1 MKTSSLLWEIIEDK
15 SALKPYTGASSSYIK
30 NAILFEV
37 SDDCEDGTYPRPS
50 DYVRLANR
58 LDTHGSAAWINR
70 LTRKKNKLKIDYM
83 GCIIIR
89 DNDWQDAA
97 ILEFET
103 PIEVVFG
110 YIGEEPIIKTVKK
123 IKGEFVHDWFWLSKG
138 RQDKIANGFEIYF
151 NIEEYLE

>member
-1 MKTSSLLWEIIEDK
+1 MKTSSSLWEIIEDG
-15 SALKPYTGASSSYIK
+15 AVLKPYSGSTSSYIK

-37 SDDCEDGTYPRPS
+37 SDDREDGTYPRAS
-50 DYVRLANR
+50 DYVRLANKI
-58 LDTHGSAAWINR
+58 DADGSAAWLNR
-70 LTRKKNKLKIDYM
+70 LTRKRNKKVIEYYNFKIH
-83 GCIIIR
+83 R
-89 DNDWQDAA
+89 TADWQDEA

-110 YIGEEPIIKTVKK
+110 YIGEEPIVKTVKK
-123 IKGEFVHDWFWLSKG
+123 IKGEFMHDWFWTSRG